1 MATKSGSPGRPSE
14 SRWLTAL
21 AGDKHRLQRSK
32 AMRNGLNHTS
42 LNQVAA
48 VHQIAAC
55 DSAWP
60 HSAVAGRDTDSG
72 AERDRRELW
81 VSNPETSSQ
90 VPVIPCRRRSAAPYA
105 RYQRNARRFSRLC
118 TRIEMVQIR
127 KCFSPTKAGACMW
140 LVLVPSGVLKG
151 HALPPLRSWTSDRSG
166 SREWH

>member
-14 SRWLTAL
+14 SRWLAAL
-21 AGDKHRLQRSK
+21 AGDEHRLQRST
-32 AMRNGLNHTS
+32 AMRNGLNHTN
-42 LNQVAA
+42 LPQAAA
-48 VHQIAAC
+48 VQQIAAC

-60 HSAVAGRDTDSG
+60 RSAVAGRDTDSG

-81 VSNPETSSQ
+81 FSNPETSSQ
-90 VPVIPCRRRSAAPYA
+90 FRSFRAVAEVPYA